1 MMYSYYTMTL
11 LKLNCPWKKYL
22 TMAQLA
28 QFTTVVVYSMVSL
41 CVLPKGT
48 HWKHYTALTCQ
59 CGEMIS
65 LFVLFMH
72 FYNKKYSKA
81 GAPGK
86 GAGASKKT
94 TTDDKGPQSPVR
106 ASETSDTGSEGS
118 TDTASDSDRE

>member
-1 MMYSYYTMTL
+1 
-11 LKLNCPWKKYL
+11 
-22 TMAQLA
+22 MAQLA
-28 QFTTVVVYSMVSL
+28 QFTTVVIYSMVSL
-41 CVLPKGT
+41 CVLPAGT

-81 GAPGK
+81 AGTNKGK
-86 GAGASKKT
+86 QTAASKKT
-94 TTDDKGPQSPVR
+94 TTDENGPQTPVR
-106 ASETSDTGSEGS
+106 ASETSDSGSEGS